1 MKFKNYIGLD
11 EAGRGPLAGP
21 VIAGAVFVKKPAIL
35 KRIILNDSK
44 RLSPKNREKILKSL
58 LFSKAI
64 LFGIGKSSQK
74 EIDKLNIFVA
84 TKLAMV
90 RALKDLLSKTKRK
103 FSGLLIDGNFKIERE
118 YFEKVKIKFFKNQI
132 PIVKGDTKIP
142 QIMIASIISK
152 VKRDEIMERYSK
164 IYPCYQFEK
173 HKGYPTKLHKI
184 LLKKYGPCKIHRK
197 SFKSVKGAFSSLF
210 SF

>member
-21 VIAGAVFVKKPAIL
+21 VVAVAVFVKKPKAL
-35 KRIILNDSK
+35 KKIVLKDSK
-44 RLSPKNREKILKSL
+44 KLSPKNREKIIKEL

-64 LFGIGKSSQK
+64 LFGIGKCSEK

-84 TKLAMV
+84 TKIAMV
-90 RALKDLLSKTKRK
+90 KALKNLLSKTKRK
-103 FSGLLIDGNFKIERE
+103 FSGLLIDGNFKIEKE
-118 YFEKVKIKFFKNQI
+118 YFEKLKMKFFKKQI
-132 PIVKGDTKIP
+132 PIIKGDTKIP
-142 QIMIASIISK
+142 QIMIASIFAK
-152 VKRDEIMERYSK
+152 VKRDKIMENYSK

-197 SFKSVKGAFSSLF
+197 RFRINFTSIRF
-210 SF
+210 